1 MGFFEDI
8 KEKFKKITL
17 GWHIILKSIMEE
29 IAVKGVDRVPIENF
43 ENARDIIKQ
52 VAINVEHSTKFSQLR
67 SICAGLFEVFD
78 KSANLLRGKVSTD
91 AITFIEAIRQMSEEV
106 LNSKDEKELSLKINP
121 INNKQYKRIGI
132 FKSKLTEYLRILS
145 RHMEVYVKTKS

>member
-1 MGFFEDI
+1 MLKKYEIKTMINLRGEHKDKKWYED
-8 KEKFKKITL
+8 
-17 GWHIILKSIMEE
+17 E
-29 IAVKGVDRVPIENF
+29 IAICKKYDVKHYDV
-43 ENARDIIKQ
+43 
-52 VAINVEHSTKFSQLR
+52 KFSATSLPKKER
-67 SICAGLFEVFD
+67 LLKLFEVFD